1 MKTCLILG
9 AVALIASSSHA
20 GFSGYT
26 VEQVNTDAGN
36 TQFRVYANFDAS
48 GFVML
53 NILGFQSVS
62 GAAMNARHQDAS
74 ETPAGEPG
82 QSWSANYNLLG
93 AVARDN
99 DSWVT
104 ASGSSTS
111 GGNETSLDPSFTPS
125 NSSYIPNTSGWYDS
139 TPGVPN
145 NVLAGGASH
154 RMLVL
159 QIVRSGTG
167 ADAYATSTF
176 SMVTGYKVALTTT
189 AQFGNG
195 SFTIPAPG
203 ALALVGLVGAFGRR
217 RRSSL

>member
-62 GAAMNARHQDAS
+62 GAAMNARHQDNATDANENPS
-74 ETPAGEPG
+74 
-82 QSWSANYNLLG
+82 QSWNPGFNGTL
-93 AVARDN
+93 AVRN
-99 DSWVT
+99 EDSWVT

-111 GGNETSLDPSFTPS
+111 GGNDTTLDPSFTPS
-125 NSSYIPNTSGWYDS
+125 NSSYIPNTSGWYDA
-139 TPGVPN
+139 TPGAPN

-176 SMVTGYKVALTTT
+176 SMVTGYKVAQTTI

>member
-1 MKTCLILG
+1 MKTCLMLG

-62 GAAMNARHQDAS
+62 GAAMNARHQDNATDANENPS
-74 ETPAGEPG
+74 
-82 QSWSANYNLLG
+82 QSWNPGFNGTL
-93 AVARDN
+93 AVRN
-99 DSWVT
+99 EDSWVT

-111 GGNETSLDPSFTPS
+111 GNNDTSLDPSFTPS

-139 TPGVPN
+139 TPGAPN

-154 RMLVL
+154 RMLVM

-176 SMVTGYKVALTTT
+176 SMVTGYKVAQTTI

>member
-62 GAAMNARHQDAS
+62 GAAMNARHQDNATDANENPS
-74 ETPAGEPG
+74 
-82 QSWSANYNLLG
+82 QSWNPGFNGTL
-93 AVARDN
+93 AVRN
-99 DSWVT
+99 EDSWVT

-111 GGNETSLDPSFTPS
+111 GGNDTTLDPSFTPS
-125 NSSYIPNTSGWYDS
+125 NSSYIPNTSGWYDA
-139 TPGVPN
+139 TPGAPN

>member
-53 NILGFQSVS
+53 NILGFQAVS
-62 GAAMNARHQDAS
+62 GAAMNARHQDNATDANENPS
-74 ETPAGEPG
+74 
-82 QSWSANYNLLG
+82 QSWNPGFNGTL
-93 AVARDN
+93 AVRN
-99 DSWVT
+99 EDSWVT

-139 TPGVPN
+139 TPGAPN

>member
-62 GAAMNARHQDAS
+62 GAAMNARHQDNATDANENPS
-74 ETPAGEPG
+74 
-82 QSWSANYNLLG
+82 QSWNPGFNGTL
-93 AVARDN
+93 AVRN
-99 DSWVT
+99 EDSWVT

-111 GGNETSLDPSFTPS
+111 GGNDTTLDPSFTPS
-125 NSSYIPNTSGWYDS
+125 NSSYIPNTSGWFDA
-139 TPGVPN
+139 TPGAPN

-159 QIVRSGTG
+159 QIVRLGTG

-176 SMVTGYKVALTTT
+176 SMVTGYKVAQTTI

>member
-62 GAAMNARHQDAS
+62 GAAMNARHQDNATDANENPS
-74 ETPAGEPG
+74 
-82 QSWSANYNLLG
+82 QSWNPGFNGTL
-93 AVARDN
+93 AVRN
-99 DSWVT
+99 EDSWVT

-111 GGNETSLDPSFTPS
+111 GNNDTSLDPSFTPS
-125 NSSYIPNTSGWYDS
+125 NSSYIPNTSGWFDA
-139 TPGVPN
+139 TPGAPN

-159 QIVRSGTG
+159 QIVRLGTG

>member
-62 GAAMNARHQDAS
+62 GAAMNARHQDNATDANENPS
-74 ETPAGEPG
+74 
-82 QSWSANYNLLG
+82 QSWNPGFNGTL
-93 AVARDN
+93 AVRN
-99 DSWVT
+99 EDSWVT

-111 GGNETSLDPSFTPS
+111 GNNDTSLDPSFTPS
-125 NSSYIPNTSGWYDS
+125 NSSYIPNTSGWYDA
-139 TPGVPN
+139 TPGAPN

-176 SMVTGYKVALTTT
+176 SMVTGYKVAQTTI

>member
-1 MKTCLILG
+1 MKTCLMLG

-62 GAAMNARHQDAS
+62 GAAMNARHQDNATDANENPS
-74 ETPAGEPG
+74 
-82 QSWSANYNLLG
+82 QSWNPGFNGTL
-93 AVARDN
+93 AVRN
-99 DSWVT
+99 EDSWVT

-111 GGNETSLDPSFTPS
+111 GGNDTTLDPSFTPS
-125 NSSYIPNTSGWYDS
+125 NSSYIPNTSGWFDA
-139 TPGVPN
+139 TPGAPN

-176 SMVTGYKVALTTT
+176 SMVTGYKVAQTTI

>member
-1 MKTCLILG
+1 MKTCLMLG

-62 GAAMNARHQDAS
+62 GAAMNARHQDNATDANENPS
-74 ETPAGEPG
+74 
-82 QSWSANYNLLG
+82 QSWNPGFNGTL
-93 AVARDN
+93 AVRN
-99 DSWVT
+99 EDSWVT

-111 GGNETSLDPSFTPS
+111 GNNDTSLDPSFTPS

-139 TPGVPN
+139 TPGAPN

-154 RMLVL
+154 RMLVM

>member
-53 NILGFQSVS
+53 NILGFQAVS
-62 GAAMNARHQDAS
+62 GAAMNARHQDNATDANENPS
-74 ETPAGEPG
+74 
-82 QSWSANYNLLG
+82 QSWNPGFNGTL
-93 AVARDN
+93 AVRN
-99 DSWVT
+99 EDSWVT
-104 ASGSSTS
+104 ASGSSTP
-111 GGNETSLDPSFTPS
+111 GNNDTSLDPSFTPS

-139 TPGVPN
+139 TPGAPN

-203 ALALVGLVGAFGRR
+203 ALALVGFVGAFGRR

>member
-62 GAAMNARHQDAS
+62 GAAMNARHQDNATDANENPS
-74 ETPAGEPG
+74 
-82 QSWSANYNLLG
+82 QSWNPGFNGTL
-93 AVARDN
+93 AVRN
-99 DSWVT
+99 EDSWVT

-111 GGNETSLDPSFTPS
+111 GGNDTTLDPSFTPS
-125 NSSYIPNTSGWYDS
+125 NSSYIPNTSGWYDA
-139 TPGVPN
+139 TPGAPN

-159 QIVRSGTG
+159 QIVRLGTG

>member
-53 NILGFQSVS
+53 NILGFQAVS
-62 GAAMNARHQDAS
+62 GAAMNARHQDNATDANENPS
-74 ETPAGEPG
+74 
-82 QSWSANYNLLG
+82 QSWNPGFNGTL
-93 AVARDN
+93 AVRN
-99 DSWVT
+99 EDSWVT
-104 ASGSSTS
+104 ASGSSAS
-111 GGNETSLDPSFTPS
+111 GNNDTSLDPSFTPS

-139 TPGVPN
+139 TPGAPN

>member
-62 GAAMNARHQDAS
+62 GAAMNARHQDNATDANENPS
-74 ETPAGEPG
+74 
-82 QSWSANYNLLG
+82 QSWNPGFNGTL
-93 AVARDN
+93 AVRN
-99 DSWVT
+99 EDSWVT

-111 GGNETSLDPSFTPS
+111 GNNDTSLDPSFTPS
-125 NSSYIPNTSGWYDS
+125 NSSYIPNTSGWYDA
-139 TPGVPN
+139 TPGAPN

>member
-62 GAAMNARHQDAS
+62 GAAMNARHQDNATDANKNPS
-74 ETPAGEPG
+74 
-82 QSWSANYNLLG
+82 QSWNPGFNGTL
-93 AVARDN
+93 AVRN
-99 DSWVT
+99 EDSWVT
-104 ASGSSTS
+104 ASGSSAS
-111 GGNETSLDPSFTPS
+111 GNNDTSLDPSFTPS
-125 NSSYIPNTSGWYDS
+125 NSSYIPNTSGWYDA
-139 TPGVPN
+139 TPGAPN

>member
-62 GAAMNARHQDAS
+62 GAAMNARHQDNATDANENPS
-74 ETPAGEPG
+74 
-82 QSWSANYNLLG
+82 QSWNPGFNGTL
-93 AVARDN
+93 AVRN
-99 DSWVT
+99 EDSWVT

-111 GGNETSLDPSFTPS
+111 GGNDTTLDPSFTPS
-125 NSSYIPNTSGWYDS
+125 NSSYIPNTSGWFDA
-139 TPGVPN
+139 TPGAPN